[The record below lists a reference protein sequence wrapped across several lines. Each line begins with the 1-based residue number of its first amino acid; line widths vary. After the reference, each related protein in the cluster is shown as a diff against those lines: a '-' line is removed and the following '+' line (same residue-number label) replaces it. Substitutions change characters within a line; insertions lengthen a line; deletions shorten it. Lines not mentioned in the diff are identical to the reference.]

1 MNTGARGEGGDEGEV
16 TPSPGTP
23 STAGGRQSW
32 EGGRG
37 AGRLRRARPRP
48 RPAGDAR
55 FRNATPRTFIDL
67 SPSL

>member
-16 TPSPGTP
+16 TPSLGTP

-48 RPAGDAR
+48 RPGWSCEVPERDA
-55 FRNATPRTFIDL
+55 TH
-67 SPSL
+67 SLF